1 MMNHEHTFDTGLL
14 TNYSRAR
21 KHILPRLVN
30 LPRNAA
36 HLHRR
41 PHTDMA
47 DLAVIYDV
55 LLYRDA
61 DHRVT
66 AAVTNSLLSGWQI
79 TKELLHADAVRN
91 MSLQTPPCFKPMQ
104 EVLLSLQST
113 EDSAEAAE
121 HPLNNFVYP
130 FLSSSDQETLFI
142 LSNESNLQGAAA
154 VLDHALMQQIAARFP
169 EGFYILPSSVHELLI
184 VSKSMNIAPEELET
198 MVQEINACEV
208 AEYEQLSD
216 HVYEYDMETQAL
228 CPAGGMKIEVL

>member
-21 KHILPRLVN
+21 KHILPRLVGTQWN
-30 LPRNAA
+30 TLK
-36 HLHRR
+36 LHGR

-55 LLYRDA
+55 LLYKNA
-61 DHRVT
+61 EHRVT
-66 AAVTNSLLSGWQI
+66 AAVTNALLSEWQI
-79 TKELLHADAVRN
+79 PTELLHADAVRN
-91 MSLQTPPCFKPMQ
+91 MNLQMPACFKSMR
-104 EVLLSLQST
+104 EALLPLQM
-113 EDSAEAAE
+113 EENE
-121 HPLNNFVYP
+121 IN
-130 FLSSSDQETLFI
+130 ETAGSIFI

-208 AEYEQLSD
+208 TEYEQLSD
-216 HVYEYDMETQAL
+216 HVYEYDMEAQAL
-228 CPAGGMKIEVL
+228 CLAGGVQIEVS